1 MSTDTADAPETAP
14 KAATPATTGW
24 RHYFSRKMLICVMLG
39 FTSGLPLFMLYNLLS
54 AWLKA
59 EQVDLKSIG
68 LFALVGF
75 PYTWKFVWSPLMDR
89 FHFPLLGRRRGWM
102 FVTQLTLLAAIGSF
116 GFYSPRDELS
126 VIVALAGLVAFLSAS
141 QDIVID
147 AYRRELLDEHEQGS
161 GTALFV
167 NAYKLSTLVPG
178 SLSLIL
184 SDFMSW
190 QMVFGITGLFMLPGM
205 LTTLL
210 IAEPQIYG
218 TPPRTLRE
226 AVVEPFREFIQRSG
240 WSHALLILAFIFLY
254 KLGDSMATAL
264 ATPFYM
270 ELGYTRTEIGLV
282 AKNAG
287 LWASL
292 AGGILGAV
300 WLEKTGV
307 NRGLWIFGVLQAVAI
322 LGFALLA
329 YTGIGAI
336 DAPAAANAVTAAA
349 GAAGAAAPDAV
360 AASTHPST
368 LLLGL
373 VIGLEA
379 FAVGLGTAA
388 FTGYIAT
395 TTDQRYTAT
404 QFALFT
410 SLAAV
415 PRTFFNAVTGFIVAQ
430 TGWFTFFLIC
440 FALAIPG
447 MLLLPKIAPWHA
459 KTEADTA

>member
-1 MSTDTADAPETAP
+1 MNQDTS
-14 KAATPATTGW
+14 AAEPTPARGW
-24 RHYFSRKMLICVMLG
+24 RHYFTRHMLICVMLG
-39 FTSGLPLFMLYNLLS
+39 FTSGLPLFILYNLLS

-75 PYTWKFVWSPLMDR
+75 PYTWKFLWSPLMDR
-89 FHFPLLGRRRGWM
+89 FRFPMLGRRRGWM
-102 FVTQLTLLAAIGSF
+102 FFTQLALLATIGSM
-116 GFYSPRDELS
+116 GFFSPVTDLTM
-126 VIVALAGLVAFLSAS
+126 IVFLAGLVAFLSAS

-147 AYRRELLDEHEQGS
+147 AYRREMLSDREQGS

-167 NAYKLSTLVPG
+167 NAYKMSTLVPG

-184 SDFMSW
+184 SDFLSW
-190 QMVFGITGLFMLPGM
+190 QVVFSVTALFMLPGVF
-205 LTTLL
+205 TTLL
-210 IAEPQIYG
+210 IREPSIYG
-218 TPPRTLRE
+218 EPPRTLRE
-226 AVVEPFREFIQRSG
+226 AVVLPFKEFIERSG
-240 WSHALLILAFIFLY
+240 WSHAAMILAFIFLY

-270 ELGYTRTEIGLV
+270 DLGYSRTQIGLV

-329 YTGIGAI
+329 QVG
-336 DAPAAANAVTAAA
+336 A
-349 GAAGAAAPDAV
+349 GAPGVVPD
-360 AASTHPST
+360 TF
-368 LLLGL
+368 LLGV
-373 VIGLEA
+373 VIGVEA

-388 FTGYIAT
+388 FTAYIAT
-395 TTDQRYTAT
+395 ATDSRYTAT

-415 PRTFFNAVTGFIVAQ
+415 PRTFFNALTGYIVAH
-430 TGWFTFFLIC
+430 TGWFEFFLIC
-440 FALAIPG
+440 FALALPG
-447 MLLLPKIAPWHA
+447 MLLLPKIAPWNVPAGSDDKKHA
-459 KTEADTA
+459 GDSAA

>member
-1 MSTDTADAPETAP
+1 MNTDTADAA
-14 KAATPATTGW
+14 KAAPATGW
-24 RHYFSRKMLICVMLG
+24 RHYFSRKMLTCVMLG

-102 FVTQLTLLAAIGSF
+102 FVTQLALLAAIGSF
-116 GFYSPRDELS
+116 GFYSPQDELTA
-126 VIVALAGLVAFLSAS
+126 IVVLAGLVAFLSAS

-147 AYRRELLDEHEQGS
+147 AYRRELLSEHEQGS

-205 LTTLL
+205 LTTLM

-226 AVVEPFREFIQRSG
+226 AVVEPFREFIHRSG

-270 ELGYTRTEIGLV
+270 ELGYTRTQIGLV

-329 YTGIGAI
+329 QTGVGV
-336 DAPAAANAVTAAA
+336 PAGTE
-349 GAAGAAAPDAV
+349 PDTV
-360 AASTHPST
+360 
-368 LLLGL
+368 LLGL

-430 TGWFTFFLIC
+430 TGWFEFFLIC

-447 MLLLPKIAPWHA
+447 MLLLPKIAPWNA
-459 KTEADTA
+459 KPSGEASPD

>member
-1 MSTDTADAPETAP
+1 MNQDTSAPASAP
-14 KAATPATTGW
+14 ARGW
-24 RHYFSRKMLICVMLG
+24 RHYFTRHMLICVMLG
-39 FTSGLPLFMLYNLLS
+39 FTSGLPLFILYNLLS

-75 PYTWKFVWSPLMDR
+75 PYTWKFLWSPLMDR
-89 FHFPLLGRRRGWM
+89 FRFPMLGRRRGWM
-102 FVTQLTLLAAIGSF
+102 FFTQLALLATIGSM
-116 GFYSPRDELS
+116 GFYSPVTDLTI
-126 VIVALAGLVAFLSAS
+126 IVFLAGLVAFLSAS

-147 AYRRELLDEHEQGS
+147 AYRREMLSDREQGS

-167 NAYKLSTLVPG
+167 NAYKMSTLVPG

-184 SDFMSW
+184 SDFLSW
-190 QMVFGITGLFMLPGM
+190 QLVFSITALFMLPGVF
-205 LTTLL
+205 TTLL
-210 IAEPQIYG
+210 IREPSIYG
-218 TPPRTLRE
+218 EPPRTLRE
-226 AVVEPFREFIQRSG
+226 AVVLPFKEFIERSG
-240 WSHALLILAFIFLY
+240 WSHAAMILAFIFLY

-270 ELGYTRTEIGLV
+270 DLGFSRTQIGLV

-329 YTGIGAI
+329 QVG
-336 DAPAAANAVTAAA
+336 A
-349 GAAGAAAPDAV
+349 GAPGEV
-360 AASTHPST
+360 PST
-368 LLLGL
+368 LLLGF

-388 FTGYIAT
+388 FTAYIAT
-395 TTDQRYTAT
+395 ATDSRYTAT

-415 PRTFFNAVTGFIVAQ
+415 PRTFFNALTGFIVAH
-430 TGWFTFFLIC
+430 TGWFEFFLIC
-440 FALAIPG
+440 FALALPG

-459 KTEADTA
+459 PVSPSDDAS

>member
-1 MSTDTADAPETAP
+1 MEP
-14 KAATPATTGW
+14 TPARGW
-24 RHYFSRKMLICVMLG
+24 RHYFTRHMLICVMLG
-39 FTSGLPLFMLYNLLS
+39 FTSGLPLFILYNLLS

-75 PYTWKFVWSPLMDR
+75 PYTWKFLWSPLMDR
-89 FHFPLLGRRRGWM
+89 FRFPMLGRRRGWM
-102 FVTQLTLLAAIGSF
+102 FFTQLALLATIGSM
-116 GFYSPRDELS
+116 GFFSPVTDLTM
-126 VIVALAGLVAFLSAS
+126 IVFLAGLVAFLSAS

-147 AYRRELLDEHEQGS
+147 AYRREMLTDREQGS

-167 NAYKLSTLVPG
+167 NAYKMSTLIPG

-184 SDFMSW
+184 SDFLSW
-190 QMVFGITGLFMLPGM
+190 QVVFSITALFMLPGVF
-205 LTTLL
+205 TTLL
-210 IAEPQIYG
+210 IREPSIYG
-218 TPPRTLRE
+218 EPPRTLRE
-226 AVVEPFREFIQRSG
+226 AVVLPFKEFIERSG
-240 WSHALLILAFIFLY
+240 WSHAAMILAFIFLY

-270 ELGYTRTEIGLV
+270 DLGFSRTQIGLV

-329 YTGIGAI
+329 KVGAS
-336 DAPAAANAVTAAA
+336 APGVV
-349 GAAGAAAPDAV
+349 PD
-360 AASTHPST
+360 TF
-368 LLLGL
+368 LLGL
-373 VIGLEA
+373 VIGVEA

-388 FTGYIAT
+388 FTAYIAT
-395 TTDQRYTAT
+395 ATDSRYTAT

-415 PRTFFNAVTGFIVAQ
+415 PRTFFNALTGYIVAH
-430 TGWFTFFLIC
+430 TGWFEFFLIC
-440 FALAIPG
+440 FALALPG
-447 MLLLPKIAPWHA
+447 MLLLPKIAPWNAPIPADDTEEA
-459 KTEADTA
+459 KGTTG

>member
-1 MSTDTADAPETAP
+1 MSQPLS
-14 KAATPATTGW
+14 AAVPRQTGW
-24 RHYFSRKMLICVMLG
+24 RHYFNRKMLICVMLG
-39 FTSGLPLFMLYNLLS
+39 FTSGLPLFMLYNLMS

-75 PYTWKFVWSPLMDR
+75 PYTWKFIWSPLMDR

-102 FVTQLTLLAAIGSF
+102 FITQLVLLAVIGSM
-116 GFYSPRDELS
+116 GFYSPTTELPM
-126 VIVALAGLVAFLSAS
+126 IVFLAGLAAFLSAS

-147 AYRRELLDEHEQGS
+147 AYRRELLSEHEQGS

-167 NAYKLSTLVPG
+167 NAYKMSTLVPG

-190 QMVFGITGLFMLPGM
+190 QMVFSITALFMLPGL

-210 IAEPQIYG
+210 ISEPAIYG
-218 TPPRTLRE
+218 EPPRTLRE
-226 AVVEPFREFIQRSG
+226 AVVEPFREFINRRG
-240 WSHALLILAFIFLY
+240 WSYALLILAFIFLY

-264 ATPFYM
+264 ATPFYID
-270 ELGYTRTEIGLV
+270 LGFSRTQIGLV

-292 AGGILGAV
+292 AGGIIGVV

-307 NRGLWIFGVLQAVAI
+307 NRGLWIFGTLQAAAI
-322 LGFALLA
+322 LGFAILA
-329 YTGIGAI
+329 QTGVSVPG
-336 DAPAAANAVTAAA
+336 VV
-349 GAAGAAAPDAV
+349 PD
-360 AASTHPST
+360 T
-368 LLLGL
+368 LLLGM
-373 VIGLEA
+373 VIGMEA
-379 FAVGLGTAA
+379 FSVGLGTAA
-388 FTGYIAT
+388 FTAFIAT
-395 TTDQRYTAT
+395 TTDERYTAT

-415 PRTFFNAVTGFIVAQ
+415 PRTFFNALTGFIVDQ
-430 TGWFTFFLIC
+430 TGWVSFFLIC
-440 FALAIPG
+440 FGLAIPG
-447 MLLLPKIAPWHA
+447 MLLLPKVAPWNA
-459 KTEADTA
+459 RPAAD